1 MRKETERT
9 TKKEVDRRF
18 VMILMPKLHVL
29 KIYKLL
35 E

>member
-18 VMILMPKLHVL
+18 GMILMPKLHVL

-35 E
+35 D